1 MVKVSIGVPI
11 YNVEEYLREC
21 LDSIMNQTFEDF
33 EVIMVDDGSPD
44 NSFSI
49 CQEYVA
55 KDDRFKLI
63 HQENKGLAGAR
74 NTCLKYMH
82 GEYITWIDSDD
93 VVDNNYLE
101 RLLEVQAE
109 TGADIVRCSKK
120 HIRGNDIFLI
130 TNYDRMY
137 KTKEKIIEVS
147 KLDLILDAFDGRL
160 SVVEFWGTL
169 IHRELYKGW
178 FCSQGVTFEDLG
190 NKFKLYLRTNKVVL
204 VPEQLYGYRQGNSS
218 IMKDS
223 TRQKTFLEELNI
235 TKDLMH
241 TIEKYIYY
249 MEVANIDVEEE
260 HLHILKYID
269 FISSYRV
276 TMIGNE
282 EDKQLYL
289 EYINKYKEK
298 LKRYWNI

>member
-1 MVKVSIGVPI
+1 MVAKVSIGVPV
-11 YNVEEYLREC
+11 YNVEEYLRQC
-21 LDSIMNQTFEDF
+21 LNSIMEQTFTDF
-33 EVIMVDDGSPD
+33 EVIMVDDGSTD

-55 KDDRFKLI
+55 KDSRFKLI

-74 NTCLKYMH
+74 NTCIKNMH

-93 VVDNNYLE
+93 KVKSDYLE
-101 RLLEVQAE
+101 KLMQVQAE
-109 TGADIVRCSKK
+109 TGAQIINSVYYDIKDGIEYYLDYTPIYPDLKRIELSGRDALRTVFFDRYRIITLWETLVDSK
-120 HIRGNDIFLI
+120 
-130 TNYDRMY
+130 
-137 KTKEKIIEVS
+137 
-147 KLDLILDAFDGRL
+147 
-160 SVVEFWGTL
+160 
-169 IHRELYKGW
+169 LYKGW
-178 FCSQGVTFEDLG
+178 FCSQGVMFEDLG

-204 VPEQLYGYRQGNSS
+204 VPEQLYGYRQRNSS
-218 IMKDS
+218 IMKDD
-223 TRQKTFLEELNI
+223 TRQKTFLEELKI

-282 EDKQLYL
+282 EDK
-289 EYINKYKEK
+289 
-298 LKRYWNI
+298 

>member
-1 MVKVSIGVPI
+1 MVAKVSIGVPV
-11 YNVEEYLREC
+11 YNVEEYLRQC
-21 LDSIMNQTFEDF
+21 LNSIMEQTFTDF
-33 EVIMVDDGSPD
+33 EVIMVDDGSTD

-55 KDDRFKLI
+55 KDSRFKLI

-74 NTCLKYMH
+74 NTCIKNMH

-93 VVDNNYLE
+93 KVKSDYLE
-101 RLLEVQAE
+101 KLMQVQAE
-109 TGADIVRCSKK
+109 TGAQIINSVYYDIKDGIEYYLDYTPIYPDLKRIELSGRDALRTVFFDRYRIITLWETLVDSK
-120 HIRGNDIFLI
+120 
-130 TNYDRMY
+130 
-137 KTKEKIIEVS
+137 
-147 KLDLILDAFDGRL
+147 
-160 SVVEFWGTL
+160 
-169 IHRELYKGW
+169 LYKGW
-178 FCSQGVTFEDLG
+178 FCSQGVMFEDLG

-204 VPEQLYGYRQGNSS
+204 VPEQLYGYRQRNSS
-218 IMKDS
+218 IMKDD
-223 TRQKTFLEELNI
+223 TRQKTFLEELKI

-282 EDKQLYL
+282 EDKQRYFK
-289 EYINKYKEK
+289 YMDRYKEK
-298 LKRYWNI
+298 LKRYWNM

>member
-1 MVKVSIGVPI
+1 MVAKVSIGVPV
-11 YNVEEYLREC
+11 YNVEEYLRQC
-21 LDSIMNQTFEDF
+21 LNSIMEQTFTDF
-33 EVIMVDDGSPD
+33 EVIMVDDGSTD

-55 KDDRFKLI
+55 KDSRFKLI

-74 NTCLKYMH
+74 NTCIKNMH

-93 VVDNNYLE
+93 KVKSDYLE
-101 RLLEVQAE
+101 KLMQVQAE
-109 TGADIVRCSKK
+109 TGAQIINSVYYDIKDGIEYYLDYTPIYPDLKRIELSGRDALRTVFFDRYRIITLWETLVDSK
-120 HIRGNDIFLI
+120 
-130 TNYDRMY
+130 
-137 KTKEKIIEVS
+137 
-147 KLDLILDAFDGRL
+147 
-160 SVVEFWGTL
+160 
-169 IHRELYKGW
+169 LYKGW
-178 FCSQGVTFEDLG
+178 FCSQGVMFEDLG

-204 VPEQLYGYRQGNSS
+204 VPEQLYGYRQRNSS
-218 IMKDS
+218 IMKDD
-223 TRQKTFLEELNI
+223 TRQKTFLEELKI

-289 EYINKYKEK
+289 EYIDKYKEK
-298 LKRYWNI
+298 LKRYWNM

>member
-1 MVKVSIGVPI
+1 MVKVSIGVPV
-11 YNVEEYLREC
+11 YNGEEYLRQC
-21 LDSIMNQTFEDF
+21 LNSIIEQTFKDF
-33 EVIMVDDGSPD
+33 EVILVDDGSTD
-44 NSFSI
+44 NSFVI

-55 KDDRFKLI
+55 KDSLFRLI
-63 HQENKGLAGAR
+63 HQKNKGTAGTR

-82 GEYITWIDSDD
+82 GEFITWIDSDD
-93 VVDNNYLE
+93 KIKPDYLE
-101 RLLEVQAE
+101 KLLQLQAE
-109 TGADIVRCSKK
+109 TGAQMINCVCYVIKDRIEYYLDYTPIYPDLKRIELSGRDALRTVFFDRYRIITLWETLVDSK
-120 HIRGNDIFLI
+120 
-130 TNYDRMY
+130 
-137 KTKEKIIEVS
+137 
-147 KLDLILDAFDGRL
+147 
-160 SVVEFWGTL
+160 
-169 IHRELYKGW
+169 LYKGW

-218 IMKDS
+218 IMKDAI
-223 TRQKTFLEELNI
+223 RQKTFLEELKI

-282 EDKQLYL
+282 EDK
-289 EYINKYKEK
+289 
-298 LKRYWNI
+298 